1 MKKEIRKKLL
11 EIKQKK
17 ENSII
22 EEKIIVS
29 RLTLIAES
37 EYNIKNFQRLSE
49 TKKNIIFRNVI
60 LELRELKNEGLIN
73 EQFDL
78 WGMLKGLFGGGVE
91 TMAEPLIDKILSG
104 LGFTSQGFFKKFM
117 ISYLT
122 SRPGDLIKA
131 FVDCKTLA
139 RLIAESIVEASVMTL
154 VQKKELGGFV
164 SDLIRNTV
172 GNSIKDTEVI
182 SKLEEKLSSKVCQ
195 MFSVFG
201 NNAKNIS
208 DNLKNSGS
216 DINLGGLSTI

>member
-29 RLTLIAES
+29 RLSLIAES
-37 EYNIKNFQRLSE
+37 EYNIKNYQKLSE
-49 TKKNIIFRNVI
+49 TKKNIIFENVI

-91 TMAEPLIDKILSG
+91 TLAEPLIDKILSG

-131 FVDCKTLA
+131 FVDCKTLT

-154 VQKKELGGFV
+154 LQKKELGGFISDVMRNTLGNSLKDNETVSNLENQLSEKICEIFNVFGEKAKKV
-164 SDLIRNTV
+164 SDAVKST
-172 GNSIKDTEVI
+172 
-182 SKLEEKLSSKVCQ
+182 
-195 MFSVFG
+195 
-201 NNAKNIS
+201 
-208 DNLKNSGS
+208 GS
-216 DINLGGLSTI
+216 DIQQSGLSTN